1 MWIGA
6 TLVILGVAAAAALWT
21 ARGKPDWARAFL
33 NAYVGAWICYFA
45 AAVIVTRSS
54 RLPRWTLIW
63 IVLAALATRLVAL
76 ETRVPLT
83 TDYWRYLWDGRVQNS
98 GTNPFLYP
106 PNAPEVSHLRDKNWE
121 QIWHKEV
128 PTIYPP
134 TAELLFAGVARVHSS
149 DPEFFRWVFVVFEIG
164 SILLLAS
171 LLRRTGRPPERVIWY
186 AWCPLPITE
195 AITGAHVDGFG
206 VFLLLL
212 AFWLA
217 ARKGSSVGAVSAVS
231 FAASTLAK
239 GFTLFALPFFVKRG
253 GWRSLLWFGAACI
266 VLLLP
271 YLGIGR
277 RLFTGLSEYIGHWE
291 TNSSIFFFINWN
303 LTPITPY
310 HFAIARGAT
319 TLAVL
324 ALAAWLVWRQQ
335 PGMEWLMG
343 ATFAV
348 LAAQLFLGAPTMPWY
363 AVWTTPLL
371 CWWAI
376 PGLVLFTLT
385 LSVQYYARW
394 LYPGNVPVHHLLLWL
409 GYIPVYALLIGQYV
423 WWRVRGNR
431 ALQVGAADATP
442 ADR

>member
-1 MWIGA
+1 MGS
-6 TLVILGVAAAAALWT
+6 LLLLLGIAAAGALWT
-21 ARGKPDWARAFL
+21 AGGKDDWARAFL
-33 NAYVGAWICYFA
+33 HAYVGAWVCYFA
-45 AAVIVTRSS
+45 AALIVTRSR
-54 RLPRWTLIW
+54 RLPRRTLIW
-63 IVLAALATRLVAL
+63 IIVAAFGMRFVAL

-106 PNAPEVSHLRDKNWE
+106 PNAPEVVHLRDKNWE

-134 TAELLFAGVARVHSS
+134 TAELLFAGVARFHSS
-149 DPEFFRWVFVVFEIG
+149 DPEMFRWVFLLGEMG
-164 SILLLAS
+164 SILLLVS

-195 AITGAHVDGFG
+195 SITGAHVDGFG
-206 VFLLLL
+206 LFLLLL

-217 ARKGSSVGAVSAVS
+217 ARKGSNVGPLSAVS

-253 GWRSLLWFGAACI
+253 GWRSLLWFGVACI

-271 YLGIGR
+271 YIGIGR
-277 RLFTGLSEYIGHWE
+277 RLFTGLFEYMGHWE
-291 TNSSIFFFINWN
+291 TNSSVFLLINWN
-303 LTPITPY
+303 LTPVTPY

-319 TLAVL
+319 TLAIL
-324 ALAAWLVWRQQ
+324 AFMTWLVWRQK

-348 LAAQLFLGAPTMPWY
+348 LTAQLFLGAPTMPWY

-371 CWWAI
+371 CWWAL

-394 LYPGNVPVHHLLLWL
+394 LYPGNVPMHHLLLWL
-409 GYIPVYALLIGQYV
+409 GYVPVYALLIGQYI
-423 WWRVRGNR
+423 WWRVTGNR
-431 ALQVGAADATP
+431 VLQADAADVIP
-442 ADR
+442 ANR